1 MRIPINLA
9 SDPFRRDRPMLVA
22 SAACAVVLLLLVAG
36 QIFLILGA
44 RSSARD
50 VRVSVE
56 QLDRRLRSIN
66 AEQARLEQTLRQPEN
81 SSVLERSLLLNSL
94 VQRKSISWT
103 KIFADLESVMP
114 DNVKLIQIRLPQITT
129 QQEVLLDMTVGSQ
142 EGPPVID
149 FLKRLQ
155 DSPLFG
161 SVNVHSTAPP
171 SQNQPLY
178 QYRLSVNYAQKL

>member
-9 SDPFRRDRPMLVA
+9 TDPFRRDRPMLVA

-56 QLDRRLRSIN
+56 QADRRLRSIN
-66 AEQARLEQTLRQPEN
+66 TEQARLEQILKQPEN
-81 SSVLERSLLLNSL
+81 ASVLERSLLLNSL
-94 VQRKSISWT
+94 VERKSISWT
-103 KIFADLESVMP
+103 KIFADLESVTP
-114 DNVKLIQIRLPQITT
+114 DNIRLIQIRLPQITS
-129 QQEVLLDMTVGSQ
+129 QQEVLLDMTVGAQ
-142 EGPPVID
+142 EPLPFTE
-149 FLKRLQ
+149 FLTRLQ
-155 DSPLFG
+155 ASPLFG
-161 SVNVHSTAPP
+161 SVTVHSSAAP